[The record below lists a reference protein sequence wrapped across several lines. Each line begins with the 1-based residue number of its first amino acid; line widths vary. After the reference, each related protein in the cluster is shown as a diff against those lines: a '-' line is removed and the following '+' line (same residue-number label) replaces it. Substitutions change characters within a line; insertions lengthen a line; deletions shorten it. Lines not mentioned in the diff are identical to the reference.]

1 MYMLSKKKS
10 TTLIYISSGFPMLLT
25 FVLSNDLVVGSGFI
39 VLFLHINELL
49 FCIIEFILQKGK
61 FL

>member
-10 TTLIYISSGFPMLLT
+10 ATLYIIGSGFPMLLT
-25 FVLSNDLVVGSGFI
+25 FVLSNDLVVCSGFI

>member
-10 TTLIYISSGFPMLLT
+10 TTLYISSGFPMLLT